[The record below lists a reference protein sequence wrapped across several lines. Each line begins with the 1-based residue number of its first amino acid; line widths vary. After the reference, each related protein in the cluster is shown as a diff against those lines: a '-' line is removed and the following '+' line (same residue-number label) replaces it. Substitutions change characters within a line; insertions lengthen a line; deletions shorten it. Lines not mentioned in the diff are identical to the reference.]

1 MRSINYFSA
10 SCASSRSVLLQRKL
24 VSFVIKK
31 SRSTPAPRIHTQFHA
46 HSIIVVVFRFLLLY
60 FLRPYT
66 CTCCNNTSSSLTF
79 PPRFISYFFCR
90 CSMFLNYTPYFPYV
104 NRIFNFFSGNFLLSF
119 AVIPLHKQNLR
130 KYTLFSLLCLNRIIT
145 TRRSWVKLV
154 FLIAGYRKILY

>member
-1 MRSINYFSA
+1 MIRCGLFRTPPHPFAKLHVAVLSR
-10 SCASSRSVLLQRKL
+10 SCATNFAHMWAVTLCARERYAQHKLLLRELRILAERFITKETCFL
-24 VSFVIKK
+24 CNKK

-79 PPRFISYFFCR
+79 PPCFISYCFCR

-104 NRIFNFFSGNFLLSF
+104 NRIFNFF
-119 AVIPLHKQNLR
+119 Q
-130 KYTLFSLLCLNRIIT
+130 
-145 TRRSWVKLV
+145 W
-154 FLIAGYRKILY
+154 